1 MRPNSLEP
9 DPVPQENVNVS
20 NSNKASNRVEPTD
33 SSAEAM
39 DRLEWAVMFI
49 ARTRNLALDRLRL
62 QASVQ
67 GAGSRTGS
75 QAVGAVMNALGYAA
89 PKRLAQPDR
98 VHLPLLGHTASAGWF
113 VVTDREPDG
122 RWMIS
127 SQAGKR
133 TVDKG
138 ELEGACWLLDW
149 QKESAGQT
157 ASEDT
162 PGISNFSRILKRSMR
177 LYRSSLGEAV
187 VASVFIGLLALMT
200 SLFSM
205 QVYDRVIPTRGQY
218 TLAVLGIGV
227 VLSILIEL
235 ALKFVRAR
243 IMDHVTVG
251 LDNRLS
257 REIFQRLLQIRID
270 QLPASVGSLAGQ
282 MRGYEQVR
290 NFYTAGTLFA
300 LVDVPMGMV
309 FLVLIA
315 WIASPW
321 VAAVPLLLAG
331 ASLLIGLS
339 ARRRVNR
346 IAESSAKYSNQKTG
360 LLVEAV
366 DGVETIKSG
375 SGGWKFLSRWLS
387 LNAHT
392 ITNDLEMRHSS
403 ESVAYF
409 AAALQQ
415 LSYAGVVVV
424 GSMVVMAGDMTM
436 GALIAASI
444 LSGRVLSPI
453 LMVPGLF
460 VQHAHAKAALQ
471 GLDKLYDLKTDNEG
485 LERVLIPTDLRGHF
499 NAEQVEFAYGP
510 GPAALI
516 INSLEIKPGERV
528 GVIGPIGSGKST
540 LLRLLSGMYVPNK
553 GRILIDGLDL
563 SHVSREVINRHM
575 GYLQQEHRLFQ
586 GTLRENLL
594 IGLPDPGDDALIEVM
609 KRTGMSRLV
618 LAHPLGL
625 DRPISEGGKGLSGG
639 QRQLVAFTRLMLTNP
654 NVLLLDEP
662 TSNMDQMQETQCLD
676 VLKKEAEHGKTMVI
690 VTHKPAL
697 LPLVDRIIV
706 VLGNQIVADGPRD
719 QVMSGFQALHA
730 AQPPQ
735 PPGPQFRGVKVTV
748 TKPAAATDRR
758 AA

>member
-1 MRPNSLEP
+1 
-9 DPVPQENVNVS
+9 
-20 NSNKASNRVEPTD
+20 
-33 SSAEAM
+33 M

-62 QASVQ
+62 QASVR

-75 QAVGAVMNALGYAA
+75 QAVGAVMNALGYAE

-157 ASEDT
+157 ATEDT
-162 PGISNFSRILKRSMR
+162 PGISNFSHILKRSMR

-257 REIFQRLLQIRID
+257 REIFQRLLQLRID

-424 GSMVVMAGDMTM
+424 GSMAVSYTH
-436 GALIAASI
+436 LT
-444 LSGRVLSPI
+444 L
-453 LMVPGLF
+453 
-460 VQHAHAKAALQ
+460 
-471 GLDKLYDLKTDNEG
+471 
-485 LERVLIPTDLRGHF
+485 PT
-499 NAEQVEFAYGP
+499 N
-510 GPAALI
+510 
-516 INSLEIKPGERV
+516 
-528 GVIGPIGSGKST
+528 
-540 LLRLLSGMYVPNK
+540 
-553 GRILIDGLDL
+553 
-563 SHVSREVINRHM
+563 REV
-575 GYLQQEHRLFQ
+575 
-586 GTLRENLL
+586 
-594 IGLPDPGDDALIEVM
+594 
-609 KRTGMSRLV
+609 
-618 LAHPLGL
+618 
-625 DRPISEGGKGLSGG
+625 
-639 QRQLVAFTRLMLTNP
+639 
-654 NVLLLDEP
+654 
-662 TSNMDQMQETQCLD
+662 
-676 VLKKEAEHGKTMVI
+676 
-690 VTHKPAL
+690 
-697 LPLVDRIIV
+697 
-706 VLGNQIVADGPRD
+706 
-719 QVMSGFQALHA
+719 
-730 AQPPQ
+730 
-735 PPGPQFRGVKVTV
+735 
-748 TKPAAATDRR
+748 
-758 AA
+758 

>member
-1 MRPNSLEP
+1 
-9 DPVPQENVNVS
+9 
-20 NSNKASNRVEPTD
+20 
-33 SSAEAM
+33 
-39 DRLEWAVMFI
+39 MFI

-62 QASVQ
+62 QASVR

-75 QAVGAVMNALGYAA
+75 QAVGAVMNALGYAE

-98 VHLPLLGHTASAGWF
+98 VHLPLLGHTARAGWF

-122 RWMIS
+122 RWIIS

-257 REIFQRLLQIRID
+257 REIFQRLLQLRID

-315 WIASPW
+315 WIASRISPS
-321 VAAVPLLLAG
+321 
-331 ASLLIGLS
+331 ASRS
-339 ARRRVNR
+339 RN
-346 IAESSAKYSNQKTG
+346 SPNQ
-360 LLVEAV
+360 A
-366 DGVETIKSG
+366 
-375 SGGWKFLSRWLS
+375 
-387 LNAHT
+387 
-392 ITNDLEMRHSS
+392 
-403 ESVAYF
+403 
-409 AAALQQ
+409 
-415 LSYAGVVVV
+415 
-424 GSMVVMAGDMTM
+424 
-436 GALIAASI
+436 
-444 LSGRVLSPI
+444 
-453 LMVPGLF
+453 
-460 VQHAHAKAALQ
+460 
-471 GLDKLYDLKTDNEG
+471 
-485 LERVLIPTDLRGHF
+485 
-499 NAEQVEFAYGP
+499 
-510 GPAALI
+510 
-516 INSLEIKPGERV
+516 
-528 GVIGPIGSGKST
+528 
-540 LLRLLSGMYVPNK
+540 
-553 GRILIDGLDL
+553 
-563 SHVSREVINRHM
+563 
-575 GYLQQEHRLFQ
+575 
-586 GTLRENLL
+586 
-594 IGLPDPGDDALIEVM
+594 
-609 KRTGMSRLV
+609 
-618 LAHPLGL
+618 
-625 DRPISEGGKGLSGG
+625 
-639 QRQLVAFTRLMLTNP
+639 
-654 NVLLLDEP
+654 
-662 TSNMDQMQETQCLD
+662 
-676 VLKKEAEHGKTMVI
+676 
-690 VTHKPAL
+690 
-697 LPLVDRIIV
+697 
-706 VLGNQIVADGPRD
+706 
-719 QVMSGFQALHA
+719 
-730 AQPPQ
+730 
-735 PPGPQFRGVKVTV
+735 
-748 TKPAAATDRR
+748 
-758 AA
+758 

>member
-1 MRPNSLEP
+1 
-9 DPVPQENVNVS
+9 
-20 NSNKASNRVEPTD
+20 
-33 SSAEAM
+33 
-39 DRLEWAVMFI
+39 
-49 ARTRNLALDRLRL
+49 
-62 QASVQ
+62 
-67 GAGSRTGS
+67 
-75 QAVGAVMNALGYAA
+75 
-89 PKRLAQPDR
+89 
-98 VHLPLLGHTASAGWF
+98 
-113 VVTDREPDG
+113 
-122 RWMIS
+122 
-127 SQAGKR
+127 
-133 TVDKG
+133 
-138 ELEGACWLLDW
+138 
-149 QKESAGQT
+149 
-157 ASEDT
+157 
-162 PGISNFSRILKRSMR
+162 
-177 LYRSSLGEAV
+177 
-187 VASVFIGLLALMT
+187 
-200 SLFSM
+200 
-205 QVYDRVIPTRGQY
+205 
-218 TLAVLGIGV
+218 
-227 VLSILIEL
+227 
-235 ALKFVRAR
+235 
-243 IMDHVTVG
+243 
-251 LDNRLS
+251 
-257 REIFQRLLQIRID
+257 
-270 QLPASVGSLAGQ
+270 
-282 MRGYEQVR
+282 
-290 NFYTAGTLFA
+290 
-300 LVDVPMGMV
+300 MGMV